1 MQTLD
6 PVTGPVIAALRDGRP
21 VLLSDDSGAE
31 ARLYL
36 VVAAKPLPE
45 DQPETIGHGPIR
57 LALPEGAEIPAG
69 VAAHPSCAHPLLR
82 AAPGG
87 VLQRR
92 SLAEASI
99 DLMRL
104 ASLAPMAFVR
114 ELVDAP
120 PRDLPRICLSD
131 LVAHRLHHEPL
142 VVDVAQAELP
152 SAHADR
158 PFRLH
163 AFQSRI
169 DGTEHLAAVAPGV
182 ADGPPL
188 VRLHSECLTGDA
200 LGSLRCDCGEQLQES
215 MRRLAGS
222 PGGILVYLRGQEG
235 RGIGLANK
243 IRAYALQDGGLD
255 TVEANRALGLPD
267 DARDYAQAAQILRA
281 LGHDRVRLLTNNPAK
296 AEGLQSHGIT
306 VVSVEPLALPSNPHN
321 AHYLATKARK
331 MRHALP
337 DLSVPLPH
345 QPLT

>member
-6 PVTGPVIAALRDGRP
+6 PVIAALREGRP
-21 VLLSDDSGAE
+21 VVIADDAGPRDAPHLVFVADA
-31 ARLYL
+31 ARPTALASL
-36 VVAAKPLPE
+36 GL
-45 DQPETIGHGPIR
+45 GPAR
-57 LALPEGAEIPAG
+57 LALPEGGDVPD
-69 VAAHPSCAHPLLR
+69 AATGPDPRLSGDHPPLRTL
-82 AAPGG
+82 PGG
-87 VLQRR
+87 VLQRPAM
-92 SLAEASI
+92 AEAAV

-104 ASLAPMAFVR
+104 ANLPPLALIR
-114 ELVDAP
+114 DAGDTP
-120 PRDLPRICLSD
+120 AEDLPRITLSD
-131 LVAHRLHHEPL
+131 LVAHRLRRDPL
-142 VVDVAQAELP
+142 VTDVAQAELP

-169 DGTEHLAAVAPGV
+169 DGTEHLAAVAPGM
-182 ADGPPL
+182 ANGAPL

-215 MRRLAGS
+215 MRRLAQS

-281 LGHDRVRLLTNNPAK
+281 LGHERVRLLTNNPAK
-296 AEGLQSHGIT
+296 AAGLQRHGIA
-306 VVSVEPLALPSNPHN
+306 VVAVEPLALPSNPHN
-321 AHYLATKARK
+321 VHYLATKARK
-331 MRHALP
+331 MGHALP
-337 DLSVPLPH
+337 EASLPPSH
-345 QPLT
+345 QNLT